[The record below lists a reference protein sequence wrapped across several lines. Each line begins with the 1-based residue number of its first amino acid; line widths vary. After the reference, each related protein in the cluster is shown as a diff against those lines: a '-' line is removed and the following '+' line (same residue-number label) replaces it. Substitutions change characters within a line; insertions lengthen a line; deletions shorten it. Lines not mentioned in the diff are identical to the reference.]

1 MGNALFSSLT
11 TVASSPSSFISSPV
25 KDGSTSDGYEQKYQR
40 LVLSL
45 KRNQNRLFLSGEVA
59 RVNEV
64 TRNGRVFTRN
74 AMAKAMEAVKLPMF
88 GRLEHPE
95 CDASDAESVERYRR
109 RFRCVACCSKPNGA
123 NETPAMTDAVSLD
136 GIMDH
141 QTSHVVHDLYFN
153 GNAVVVVVEVLE
165 CTEVGR
171 KVREVY
177 EKAGGLVGASM
188 RAWGSS
194 TEAALDVDSGGIDDG
209 GASGGNAKN
218 IRAVCEEGFELIT
231 IDLVANPS
239 HTLAYLQ
246 PHLGNL
252 VK

>member
-1 MGNALFSSLT
+1 MGNALFSSFT
-11 TVASSPSSFISSPV
+11 TVSPSSSSFVSSPV

-74 AMAKAMEAVKLPMF
+74 TMAKAMEEMELPMF

-109 RFRCVACCSKPNGA
+109 RFRCVACSKPNGA

-136 GIMDH
+136 GMDH

-165 CTEVGR
+165 CTEAGR

-177 EKAGGLVGASM
+177 EKAGGLVGASV

-194 TEAALDVDSGGIDDG
+194 TEAALDVDSGGIDVG
-209 GASGGNAKN
+209 GGSGGNAKN
-218 IRAVCEEGFELIT
+218 IRAVCEDGFELIT

-239 HTLAYLQ
+239 HALAYLQ

>member
-1 MGNALFSSLT
+1 MGNALFSSFT
-11 TVASSPSSFISSPV
+11 TVSSSSSSFVSSPV
-25 KDGSTSDGYEQKYQR
+25 NDSGTSDGYEQKYQR
-40 LVLSL
+40 LILSL

-74 AMAKAMEAVKLPMF
+74 TMAKAMEEVKLPTF
-88 GRLEHPE
+88 GRLEHPV

-109 RFRCVACCSKPNGA
+109 RFRCVACSKPGA
-123 NETPAMTDAVSLD
+123 NEKPAMTDAASLD
-136 GIMDH
+136 GMDH

-165 CTEVGR
+165 CTEAGR

-194 TEAALDVDSGGIDDG
+194 TEAALDVDSGGIDVG
-209 GASGGNAKN
+209 GGSGGNAKS

-239 HTLAYLQ
+239 HALAYLQ
-246 PHLGNL
+246 PHLGKI
-252 VK
+252 VD

>member
-109 RFRCVACCSKPNGA
+109 RFRCVTCSPAGA
-123 NETPAMTDAVSLD
+123 NEKPAMMDAVSLD
-136 GIMDH
+136 GVDH

-153 GNAVVVVVEVLE
+153 GDAVVVVVEVLE
-165 CTEVGR
+165 CTEAGR